1 MSTPARKQYL
11 RIKHEHPNAIL
22 LFRMGDFYETFDDDA
37 SLVSQVLD
45 IALTSREMGKGH
57 RIPLAG
63 IPYHSLDSYL
73 GKLVKEGH
81 KVAICEQTSDASA
94 SQGII
99 DREVVRVVTP
109 GTVVEDSIL
118 DIKTNNYLSAVIIH
132 NGMAGFAYVD
142 ITTSEFHTT
151 EISVDLLAAELDR
164 LSPAELIVSEGQSS
178 DLPQG
183 LNIETYVAS
192 SVFDIARSRDTL
204 LRHFKIASLES
215 LGCERLELAIR
226 AAGAIVHYLDL
237 NQKTSLQQITSLDT
251 YSAEAHMILD
261 PQTKRNLGLFVDGR
275 WNEQKSSLLTVLD
288 KTKTGM
294 GARLLRRWIGQPLLD
309 LNELKLRLDSVSWLA
324 DSVLRREQINR
335 LLGDVSDLE
344 RLINRVR
351 NNSAN
356 PRDLIALCISL
367 RTISQVKSILE
378 SQDNSG
384 RINWLGKQMYQHLE
398 VINLLDKAIA
408 QDPPATL
415 VDGGVIRAGFS
426 KELDSLRESSQGARD
441 YIASLENKEKERL
454 GIKSLKV
461 GFNKVFGYY
470 IEVSNSNVDKVP
482 KDYIRRQTLV
492 GGERYITS
500 EMKDY
505 ESKVLSAN
513 DRIIELE
520 LRLFRNICNQVSES
534 ATQVLCTANAIS
546 KLDVFVSFAEQSA
559 LSNYV
564 RPELNHGNRIVIDK
578 GRHPVVE
585 TTLDH
590 GAFVPNDVRLSN
602 SDEQLIILTGPNMAG
617 KSTFLRQAAIITL
630 MAQIGSFVPADSASI
645 GLVDRIYTRVGL
657 QDDLA
662 MGQSTFMVEM
672 METAYILNHAT
683 PRSLIILDE
692 IGRGTS
698 TYDGLAI
705 AKSVAEHIH
714 NSPKLG
720 CKTLF
725 ATHYHE
731 LIELENVLPRVRN
744 YNVAVSEDKGEI
756 VFLRHI
762 IRGGSDRSYGV
773 HVARLAGLPNPVIN
787 RAWEILSTLEEQI
800 HGPDSKKYDNSTDK
814 SSLNVQLSLMETDQ
828 SLIDD
833 ILSLDVDSLTPLQ
846 SIIKLFEIQ
855 EIARKKRQ

>member
-11 RIKHEHPNAIL
+11 RIKREHPNAIL

-37 SLVSQVLD
+37 SIVSKILD
-45 IALTSREMGKGH
+45 IALTSREMGKGQ

-73 GKLVKEGH
+73 GKLVREGH
-81 KVAICEQTSDASA
+81 KVAICEQTSDSTASK
-94 SQGII
+94 GIV

-118 DIKTNNYLSAVIIH
+118 DIKTNNYLSSVIIQ
-132 NGMAGFAYVD
+132 NDMAGFAYVD

-151 EISVDLLAAELDR
+151 EIPIDLLAPELDR
-164 LSPAELIVSEGQSS
+164 LSPAELIVIKGQSD
-178 DLPQG
+178 DLILG
-183 LNIETYVAS
+183 LDIETYVDS
-192 SVFDIARSRDTL
+192 SIFDTARTKDSL
-204 LRHFKIASLES
+204 LKHFKTVSLES
-215 LGCERLELAIR
+215 FGCEHLELAIR
-226 AAGAIVHYLDL
+226 AAGAIIHYLDI
-237 NQKTSLQQITSLDT
+237 NQKTGLQQITSLDT

-261 PQTKRNLGLFVDGR
+261 PQTKRNLGLFEDGR
-275 WNEQKSSLLTVLD
+275 WNEKKSSLLTVLD

-294 GARLLRRWIGQPLLD
+294 GSRLLRRWIGQPLLD

-344 RLINRVR
+344 RLINRIR
-351 NNSAN
+351 SNSAN
-356 PRDLIALCISL
+356 PRDLIALCVSL
-367 RTISQVKSILE
+367 RIISRVKSILDSE
-378 SQDNSG
+378 DSTGQ
-384 RINWLGKQMYQHLE
+384 INWLGKQMSQHLDI
-398 VINLLDKAIA
+398 VNFLDKAIV
-408 QDPPATL
+408 QDPPVTL
-415 VDGGVIRAGFS
+415 VDGGVIEPGFS
-426 KELDSLRESSQGARD
+426 KELDSLRNSSQGARD
-441 YIASLENKEKERL
+441 YIGSLENKEKERL

-470 IEVSNSNVDKVP
+470 IEISNSNINKVP
-482 KDYIRRQTLV
+482 DNYIRRQTLV

-505 ESKVLSAN
+505 ESQILNAN
-513 DRIIELE
+513 ERITELE
-520 LRLFRNICNQVSES
+520 TRLFHNICNQVSES
-534 ATQVLCTANAIS
+534 ATQILSTANAIS

-559 LSNYV
+559 RSNYV
-564 RPELNHGNRIVIDK
+564 RPELNHGDRIDIYK

-617 KSTFLRQAAIITL
+617 KSTYLRQSAIITL
-630 MAQIGSFVPADSASI
+630 MAQIGSFVPAESASI
-645 GLVDRIYTRVGL
+645 GLVDRIFTRVGL

-672 METAYILNHAT
+672 TETAYILNQAT
-683 PRSLIILDE
+683 SKSFIILDE

-731 LIELENVLPRVRN
+731 LIDLEDVLPRARN
-744 YNVAVSEDKGEI
+744 YNVSVSENKGEI

-762 IRGGSDRSYGV
+762 VRGGSDRSYGI

-800 HGPDSKKYDNSTDK
+800 HTSGYKNHDQ
-814 SSLNVQLSLMETDQ
+814 SSINVQLSLMDTDQ
-828 SLIDD
+828 SLLND
-833 ILSLDVDSLTPLQ
+833 ILSLDVDALTPLQ

-855 EIARKKRQ
+855 EMARKKRQ

>member
-11 RIKHEHPNAIL
+11 RIKREHPNAIL

-37 SLVSQVLD
+37 SIVSQILD
-45 IALTSREMGKGH
+45 IALTSREMGKGQ

-73 GKLVKEGH
+73 GKLVRKGH
-81 KVAICEQTSDASA
+81 KVAICEQTSDSTASK
-94 SQGII
+94 GIV

-118 DIKTNNYLSAVIIH
+118 DIKTNNYLSSVIIQ
-132 NGMAGFAYVD
+132 NDMAGFAYVD

-151 EISVDLLAAELDR
+151 EIPIDLLAPELDR
-164 LSPAELIVSEGQSS
+164 LSPAELIVIKGQSD
-178 DLPQG
+178 DLILG
-183 LNIETYVAS
+183 LDIETYVES
-192 SVFDIARSRDTL
+192 SIFDTARTKDSL
-204 LRHFKIASLES
+204 LKHFKTASLES
-215 LGCERLELAIR
+215 FGCEHLELAIR
-226 AAGAIVHYLDL
+226 AAGAIIHYLDI
-237 NQKTSLQQITSLDT
+237 NQKTGLQQITSLDT

-261 PQTKRNLGLFVDGR
+261 PQTKRNLGLFEDGR
-275 WNEQKSSLLTVLD
+275 WNEKKSSLLTVLD

-294 GARLLRRWIGQPLLD
+294 GSRLLRRWIGQPLLD

-344 RLINRVR
+344 RLINRIR
-351 NNSAN
+351 SNSAN
-356 PRDLIALCISL
+356 PRDLIALCVSL
-367 RTISQVKSILE
+367 RTISRVKSILDSE
-378 SQDNSG
+378 DSTGQ
-384 RINWLGKQMYQHLE
+384 INWLGKQMSQHLE
-398 VINLLDKAIA
+398 IVNLLDKAIV
-408 QDPPATL
+408 QDPPVTL
-415 VDGGVIRAGFS
+415 VDGGVIEPGFS
-426 KELDSLRESSQGARD
+426 KELDSLRDSSQGARD
-441 YIASLENKEKERL
+441 YIGSLENKEKERL

-470 IEVSNSNVDKVP
+470 IEISNSNINKVP
-482 KDYIRRQTLV
+482 DNYIRRQTLV

-505 ESKVLSAN
+505 ESQILNAN
-513 DRIIELE
+513 ERITELE
-520 LRLFRNICNQVSES
+520 TRLFHNICNQVSES
-534 ATQVLCTANAIS
+534 ATQILSTANAIS

-559 LSNYV
+559 RSNYV
-564 RPELNHGNRIVIDK
+564 RPELNHGDRIDIYK

-617 KSTFLRQAAIITL
+617 KSTYLRQSAIITL
-630 MAQIGSFVPADSASI
+630 MAQIGSFVPAESASI
-645 GLVDRIYTRVGL
+645 GLVDRIFTRVGL

-672 METAYILNHAT
+672 TETAYILNQAT
-683 PRSLIILDE
+683 SKSFIILDE

-731 LIELENVLPRVRN
+731 LIDLEDVLPRARN
-744 YNVAVSEDKGEI
+744 YNVSVSENKGEI

-762 IRGGSDRSYGV
+762 VRGGSDRSYGI

-800 HGPDSKKYDNSTDK
+800 HTSGYKTHDK
-814 SSLNVQLSLMETDQ
+814 SSLNVQLSLMDTDQ
-828 SLIDD
+828 SLLND
-833 ILSLDVDSLTPLQ
+833 ILSLDVDALTPLQ

-855 EIARKKRQ
+855 EMARKKRQ

>member
-11 RIKHEHPNAIL
+11 RIKREHPNAIL

-37 SLVSQVLD
+37 SIVSQILD
-45 IALTSREMGKGH
+45 IALTSREMGKGQ

-73 GKLVKEGH
+73 GKLVREGH
-81 KVAICEQTSDASA
+81 KVAICEQTSDSTASK
-94 SQGII
+94 GIV

-118 DIKTNNYLSAVIIH
+118 DIKTNNYLSSVIIQ
-132 NGMAGFAYVD
+132 NDMAGFAYVD

-151 EISVDLLAAELDR
+151 EIPIDLLAPELDR
-164 LSPAELIVSEGQSS
+164 LSPAELIVIKGQSD
-178 DLPQG
+178 DLILG
-183 LNIETYVAS
+183 LDIETYVES
-192 SVFDIARSRDTL
+192 SIFDTARTKDSL
-204 LRHFKIASLES
+204 LKHFKTASLES
-215 LGCERLELAIR
+215 FGCEHLELAIR
-226 AAGAIVHYLDL
+226 AAGAIIHYLDI
-237 NQKTSLQQITSLDT
+237 NQKTGLQQITSLGT

-261 PQTKRNLGLFVDGR
+261 PQTKRNLGLFEDGR
-275 WNEQKSSLLTVLD
+275 WNEKKSSLLTVLD

-294 GARLLRRWIGQPLLD
+294 GSRLLRRWIGQPLLD

-344 RLINRVR
+344 RLINRIR
-351 NNSAN
+351 SNSAN
-356 PRDLIALCISL
+356 PRDLIALCVSL
-367 RTISQVKSILE
+367 RTISRVKSILDSE
-378 SQDNSG
+378 DSTGQ
-384 RINWLGKQMYQHLE
+384 INWLGKQMSQHLDI
-398 VINLLDKAIA
+398 VNLLDKAIV
-408 QDPPATL
+408 QDPPVTL
-415 VDGGVIRAGFS
+415 VDGGVIEPGFS
-426 KELDSLRESSQGARD
+426 KELDSLRNSSQGARD
-441 YIASLENKEKERL
+441 YIGSLENKEKERL

-470 IEVSNSNVDKVP
+470 IEISNSNINKVP
-482 KDYIRRQTLV
+482 DNYIRRQTLV

-505 ESKVLSAN
+505 ESQILNAN
-513 DRIIELE
+513 ERITELE
-520 LRLFRNICNQVSES
+520 TRLFHNICNQVSES
-534 ATQVLCTANAIS
+534 ATQILNTANAIS

-559 LSNYV
+559 RSNYV
-564 RPELNHGNRIVIDK
+564 RPELNHGDRIDIDK

-590 GAFVPNDVRLSN
+590 GAFVPNGVRLSN

-617 KSTFLRQAAIITL
+617 KSTYLRQSAIITL
-630 MAQIGSFVPADSASI
+630 MAQIGSFVPAESASI
-645 GLVDRIYTRVGL
+645 GLVDRIFTRVGL

-672 METAYILNHAT
+672 TETAYILNQAT
-683 PRSLIILDE
+683 SKSFIILDE

-731 LIELENVLPRVRN
+731 LIDLEDVLPRARN
-744 YNVAVSEDKGEI
+744 YNVSVSENKGEI

-762 IRGGSDRSYGV
+762 VRGGSDRSYGI

-800 HGPDSKKYDNSTDK
+800 HTSGYKNHDK
-814 SSLNVQLSLMETDQ
+814 SSINVQLSLMDTDQ
-828 SLIDD
+828 SLLND
-833 ILSLDVDSLTPLQ
+833 ILSLDVDALTPLQ

-855 EIARKKRQ
+855 EMARKKRQ

>member
-11 RIKHEHPNAIL
+11 RIKREHSNAIL

-37 SLVSQVLD
+37 SIVSQILD
-45 IALTSREMGKGH
+45 IALTSREMGKGQ

-73 GKLVKEGH
+73 GKLVREGH
-81 KVAICEQTSDASA
+81 KVAICEQTSDSTASK
-94 SQGII
+94 GIV

-118 DIKTNNYLSAVIIH
+118 DIKTNNYLSSVIIQ
-132 NGMAGFAYVD
+132 NDMAGFAYVD

-151 EISVDLLAAELDR
+151 EIPIDLLAPELDR
-164 LSPAELIVSEGQSS
+164 LSPAELIVIKGQSD
-178 DLPQG
+178 DLILG
-183 LNIETYVAS
+183 LDIETYVES
-192 SVFDIARSRDTL
+192 SIFDTARTKDSL
-204 LRHFKIASLES
+204 LKHFKTASLES
-215 LGCERLELAIR
+215 FGCEHLELAIR
-226 AAGAIVHYLDL
+226 AAGAIIHYLDI
-237 NQKTSLQQITSLDT
+237 NQKTGLQQITSLDT

-261 PQTKRNLGLFVDGR
+261 PQTKRNLGLFEDGR
-275 WNEQKSSLLTVLD
+275 WNEKKSSLLTVLD

-294 GARLLRRWIGQPLLD
+294 GSRLLRRWIGQPLLD

-344 RLINRVR
+344 RLINRIR
-351 NNSAN
+351 SNSAN
-356 PRDLIALCISL
+356 PRDLIALCVSL
-367 RTISQVKSILE
+367 RTISRVKSILDSE
-378 SQDNSG
+378 DSTGQ
-384 RINWLGKQMYQHLE
+384 INWLGKQMSQHLDI
-398 VINLLDKAIA
+398 VNLLDKAIV
-408 QDPPATL
+408 QDPPVTL
-415 VDGGVIRAGFS
+415 VDGGVIEPGFS
-426 KELDSLRESSQGARD
+426 KELDSLRNSSQGARD
-441 YIASLENKEKERL
+441 YIGSLENKEKERL

-470 IEVSNSNVDKVP
+470 IEISNSNINKVP
-482 KDYIRRQTLV
+482 DNYIRRQTLV

-505 ESKVLSAN
+505 ESQILNAN
-513 DRIIELE
+513 ERITELE
-520 LRLFRNICNQVSES
+520 TRLFHNICNQVSES
-534 ATQVLCTANAIS
+534 ATQILNTANAIS

-559 LSNYV
+559 RSNYV
-564 RPELNHGNRIVIDK
+564 RPELNHGDRIDIDK

-617 KSTFLRQAAIITL
+617 KSTYLRQSAIITL
-630 MAQIGSFVPADSASI
+630 MAQIGSFVPAESASI
-645 GLVDRIYTRVGL
+645 GLVDRIFTRVGL

-672 METAYILNHAT
+672 TETAYILNQAT
-683 PRSLIILDE
+683 SKSFIILDE

-731 LIELENVLPRVRN
+731 LIDLEDVLPRVRN
-744 YNVAVSEDKGEI
+744 YNVSVSENKGEI

-762 IRGGSDRSYGV
+762 VRGGSDRSYGI

-800 HGPDSKKYDNSTDK
+800 HTSGYKNHDK
-814 SSLNVQLSLMETDQ
+814 SSINVQLSLMDTDQ
-828 SLIDD
+828 SLLND
-833 ILSLDVDSLTPLQ
+833 ILSLDVDALTPLQ

-855 EIARKKRQ
+855 EMARKKRQ

>member
-11 RIKHEHPNAIL
+11 RIKREHPNAIL

-37 SLVSQVLD
+37 SIVSQILD
-45 IALTSREMGKGH
+45 IALTSREMGKGQ

-73 GKLVKEGH
+73 GKLVREGH
-81 KVAICEQTSDASA
+81 KVAICEQTSDSTASK
-94 SQGII
+94 GIV

-118 DIKTNNYLSAVIIH
+118 DIKTNNYLSSVIIQ
-132 NGMAGFAYVD
+132 NDMAGFAYVD

-151 EISVDLLAAELDR
+151 EIPIDLLVSELDR
-164 LSPAELIVSEGQSS
+164 LSPAELIVIKGQSD
-178 DLPQG
+178 DLILG
-183 LNIETYVAS
+183 LDIETYVES
-192 SVFDIARSRDTL
+192 SIFDTARTKDSL
-204 LRHFKIASLES
+204 LKHFKTASLES
-215 LGCERLELAIR
+215 FGCEHLELAIR
-226 AAGAIVHYLDL
+226 AAGAIIHYLDR
-237 NQKTSLQQITSLDT
+237 NQKTGLQQITSLDT

-261 PQTKRNLGLFVDGR
+261 PQTKRNLGLFEDGR
-275 WNEQKSSLLTVLD
+275 WNEKKSSLLTVLD

-294 GARLLRRWIGQPLLD
+294 GSRLLRRWIGQPLLD

-344 RLINRVR
+344 RLINRIR
-351 NNSAN
+351 SNSAN
-356 PRDLIALCISL
+356 PRDLIALCVSL
-367 RTISQVKSILE
+367 RTISQVKSILDSE
-378 SQDNSG
+378 DSTGQ
-384 RINWLGKQMYQHLE
+384 INWLGKQMSQHLDI
-398 VINLLDKAIA
+398 VNLLDKAIV
-408 QDPPATL
+408 QDPPVTL
-415 VDGGVIRAGFS
+415 VDGGVIEPGFS
-426 KELDSLRESSQGARD
+426 KELDSLRDSSQGARD
-441 YIASLENKEKERL
+441 YIGSLENKEKERL

-461 GFNKVFGYY
+461 GFNKIFGYY
-470 IEVSNSNVDKVP
+470 IEISNSNINKVP
-482 KDYIRRQTLV
+482 DNYIRRQTLV

-505 ESKVLSAN
+505 ESQILNAN
-513 DRIIELE
+513 ERITELE
-520 LRLFRNICNQVSES
+520 TRLFHNICNQVSES
-534 ATQVLCTANAIS
+534 ATQILSTANAIS

-559 LSNYV
+559 RSNYV
-564 RPELNHGNRIVIDK
+564 RPELNHGDRIDIYK

-602 SDEQLIILTGPNMAG
+602 SDEQLIIITGPNMAG
-617 KSTFLRQAAIITL
+617 KSTYLRQSAIITL
-630 MAQIGSFVPADSASI
+630 MAQIGSFVPAESASI
-645 GLVDRIYTRVGL
+645 GLVDRIFTRVGL

-672 METAYILNHAT
+672 TETAYILNQAT
-683 PRSLIILDE
+683 SKSFIILDE

-731 LIELENVLPRVRN
+731 LIDLEDVLPRARN
-744 YNVAVSEDKGEI
+744 YNVSVSENKGEI

-762 IRGGSDRSYGV
+762 VRGGSDRSYGI

-800 HGPDSKKYDNSTDK
+800 HTSGYKNHDK
-814 SSLNVQLSLMETDQ
+814 SSLNVQLSLMDTDQ
-828 SLIDD
+828 SLLND
-833 ILSLDVDSLTPLQ
+833 ILSLDVDALTPLQ

-855 EIARKKRQ
+855 EMARKKRQ

>member
-11 RIKHEHPNAIL
+11 RIKREHPNAIL

-37 SLVSQVLD
+37 SIVSQILD
-45 IALTSREMGKGH
+45 IALTSREMGKGQ

-73 GKLVKEGH
+73 GKLVREGH
-81 KVAICEQTSDASA
+81 KVAICEQTSDSTASK
-94 SQGII
+94 GIV

-118 DIKTNNYLSAVIIH
+118 DIKTNNYLSSVIIQ
-132 NGMAGFAYVD
+132 NDMAGFAYVD

-151 EISVDLLAAELDR
+151 EIPIDLLAPELDR
-164 LSPAELIVSEGQSS
+164 LSPAELIVIKGQSD
-178 DLPQG
+178 DLILG
-183 LNIETYVAS
+183 LDIETYVES
-192 SVFDIARSRDTL
+192 SIFDTARTKDSL
-204 LRHFKIASLES
+204 LKHFKTASLES
-215 LGCERLELAIR
+215 FGCEHLELAIR
-226 AAGAIVHYLDL
+226 AAGAIIHYLDI
-237 NQKTSLQQITSLDT
+237 NQKTGLQQITSLDT

-261 PQTKRNLGLFVDGR
+261 PQTKRNLGLFEDGR
-275 WNEQKSSLLTVLD
+275 WNEKKSSLLTVLD

-294 GARLLRRWIGQPLLD
+294 GSRLLRRWIGQPLLD

-344 RLINRVR
+344 RLINRIR
-351 NNSAN
+351 SNSAN
-356 PRDLIALCISL
+356 PRDLIALCVSL
-367 RTISQVKSILE
+367 RTISRVKSILDSE
-378 SQDNSG
+378 DSTGQ
-384 RINWLGKQMYQHLE
+384 INWLGKQMSQHLE
-398 VINLLDKAIA
+398 IVNLLDKAIV
-408 QDPPATL
+408 QDPPVTL
-415 VDGGVIRAGFS
+415 VDGGVIEHGFS
-426 KELDSLRESSQGARD
+426 KELDSLRDSSQGARD
-441 YIASLENKEKERL
+441 YIGSLENKEKERL

-470 IEVSNSNVDKVP
+470 IEISNSNINKVP
-482 KDYIRRQTLV
+482 DNYIRRQTLV

-505 ESKVLSAN
+505 ESQILNAN
-513 DRIIELE
+513 ERITELE
-520 LRLFRNICNQVSES
+520 TRLFHNICNQVSES
-534 ATQVLCTANAIS
+534 ATQILSTANAIS

-559 LSNYV
+559 RSNYV
-564 RPELNHGNRIVIDK
+564 RPELNHGDRIDIYK

-590 GAFVPNDVRLSN
+590 GAFVPNGVRLSN

-617 KSTFLRQAAIITL
+617 KSTYLRQSAIITL
-630 MAQIGSFVPADSASI
+630 MAQIGSFVPAESASI
-645 GLVDRIYTRVGL
+645 GLVDRIFTRVGL

-672 METAYILNHAT
+672 TETAYILNQAT
-683 PRSLIILDE
+683 SKSFIILDE

-731 LIELENVLPRVRN
+731 LIDLEDVLPRARN
-744 YNVAVSEDKGEI
+744 YNVSVSENKGEI

-762 IRGGSDRSYGV
+762 VRGGSDRSYGI

-800 HGPDSKKYDNSTDK
+800 HTSGYKNHDK
-814 SSLNVQLSLMETDQ
+814 SSINVQLSLMDTDQ
-828 SLIDD
+828 SLLND
-833 ILSLDVDSLTPLQ
+833 ILSLDVDALTPLQ

-855 EIARKKRQ
+855 EMARKKRQ

>member
-11 RIKHEHPNAIL
+11 RIKREHPNAIL

-37 SLVSQVLD
+37 SIVSKILD
-45 IALTSREMGKGH
+45 IALTSREMGKGQ

-73 GKLVKEGH
+73 GKLVREGH
-81 KVAICEQTSDASA
+81 KVAICEQTSDSTASK
-94 SQGII
+94 GIV

-118 DIKTNNYLSAVIIH
+118 DIKTNNYLSSVIIQ
-132 NGMAGFAYVD
+132 NDMAGFAYVD

-151 EISVDLLAAELDR
+151 EIPIDLLAPELDR
-164 LSPAELIVSEGQSS
+164 LSPAELIVIKGQSD
-178 DLPQG
+178 DLILG
-183 LNIETYVAS
+183 LDIETYVES
-192 SVFDIARSRDTL
+192 SIFDTARTKDSL
-204 LRHFKIASLES
+204 LKHFKTASLES
-215 LGCERLELAIR
+215 FGCEHLELAIR
-226 AAGAIVHYLDL
+226 AAGAIIHYLDI
-237 NQKTSLQQITSLDT
+237 NQKTGLQQITSLDT

-261 PQTKRNLGLFVDGR
+261 PQTKRNLGLFEDGR
-275 WNEQKSSLLTVLD
+275 WNEKKSSLLTVLD

-294 GARLLRRWIGQPLLD
+294 GSRLLRRWIGQPLLD

-344 RLINRVR
+344 RLINRIR
-351 NNSAN
+351 SNSAN
-356 PRDLIALCISL
+356 PRDLIALCVSL
-367 RTISQVKSILE
+367 RTISRVKSILDSE
-378 SQDNSG
+378 DSTGQ
-384 RINWLGKQMYQHLE
+384 INWLGKQMSQHLDI
-398 VINLLDKAIA
+398 VNLLDKAIV
-408 QDPPATL
+408 QDPPVTL
-415 VDGGVIRAGFS
+415 VDGGVIEHGFS
-426 KELDSLRESSQGARD
+426 KELDSLRDSSQGARD
-441 YIASLENKEKERL
+441 YIGSLENKEKERL

-461 GFNKVFGYY
+461 GFNKIFGYY
-470 IEVSNSNVDKVP
+470 IEISNSNINKVP
-482 KDYIRRQTLV
+482 DNYIRRQTLV

-505 ESKVLSAN
+505 ESQILNAN
-513 DRIIELE
+513 ERITELE
-520 LRLFRNICNQVSES
+520 TRLFHNICNQVSES
-534 ATQVLCTANAIS
+534 ATQILSTANAIS

-559 LSNYV
+559 RSNYV
-564 RPELNHGNRIVIDK
+564 RPELNHGDRIDIDK

-617 KSTFLRQAAIITL
+617 KSTYLRQSAIITL
-630 MAQIGSFVPADSASI
+630 MAQIGSFVPAESASI
-645 GLVDRIYTRVGL
+645 GLVDRIFTRVGL

-672 METAYILNHAT
+672 TETAYILNQAT
-683 PRSLIILDE
+683 PKSFIILDE

-731 LIELENVLPRVRN
+731 LIDLEDVLPRARN
-744 YNVAVSEDKGEI
+744 YNVSVSENKGEI

-762 IRGGSDRSYGV
+762 VRGGSDRSYGI

-800 HGPDSKKYDNSTDK
+800 HTSGYKNHDK
-814 SSLNVQLSLMETDQ
+814 SSLNVQLSLMDTDQ
-828 SLIDD
+828 SLLND
-833 ILSLDVDSLTPLQ
+833 ILSLDVDALTPLQ

-855 EIARKKRQ
+855 EMARKKRQ

>member
-11 RIKHEHPNAIL
+11 RIKREHPNAIL

-37 SLVSQVLD
+37 SIVSQILD
-45 IALTSREMGKGH
+45 IALTSREMGKGQ

-73 GKLVKEGH
+73 GKLVREGH
-81 KVAICEQTSDASA
+81 KVAICEQTSDSTASK
-94 SQGII
+94 GIV

-118 DIKTNNYLSAVIIH
+118 DIKTNNYLSSVIIQ
-132 NGMAGFAYVD
+132 NDMAGFAYVD

-151 EISVDLLAAELDR
+151 EIPIDLLAPELDR
-164 LSPAELIVSEGQSS
+164 LSPAELIVIKGQSD
-178 DLPQG
+178 DLILG
-183 LNIETYVAS
+183 LDIETYVES
-192 SVFDIARSRDTL
+192 SIFDTARTKDSL
-204 LRHFKIASLES
+204 LKHFKTASLES
-215 LGCERLELAIR
+215 FGCEHLELAIR
-226 AAGAIVHYLDL
+226 AAGAIIHYLDI
-237 NQKTSLQQITSLDT
+237 NQKTGLQQITSLDT

-261 PQTKRNLGLFVDGR
+261 PQTKRNLGLFEDGR
-275 WNEQKSSLLTVLD
+275 WNEKKSSLLTVLD

-294 GARLLRRWIGQPLLD
+294 GSRLLRRWIGQPLLD

-344 RLINRVR
+344 RLINRIR
-351 NNSAN
+351 SNSAN
-356 PRDLIALCISL
+356 PRDLIALCVSL
-367 RTISQVKSILE
+367 RIISRVKSILDSE
-378 SQDNSG
+378 DSTGQ
-384 RINWLGKQMYQHLE
+384 INWLGKQMSQHLE
-398 VINLLDKAIA
+398 IVNLLDKAIV
-408 QDPPATL
+408 QDPPVTL
-415 VDGGVIRAGFS
+415 VDGGVIEHGFS
-426 KELDSLRESSQGARD
+426 KELDSLRDSSQGARD
-441 YIASLENKEKERL
+441 YIGSLENKEKERL

-470 IEVSNSNVDKVP
+470 IEISNSNINKVP
-482 KDYIRRQTLV
+482 DNYIRRQTLV

-505 ESKVLSAN
+505 ESQILNAN
-513 DRIIELE
+513 ERITELE
-520 LRLFRNICNQVSES
+520 TRLFHNICNQVSES
-534 ATQVLCTANAIS
+534 ATQILNTANAIS

-559 LSNYV
+559 RSNYV
-564 RPELNHGNRIVIDK
+564 RPELNHGDRIDIYK

-617 KSTFLRQAAIITL
+617 KSTYLRQSAIITL
-630 MAQIGSFVPADSASI
+630 MAQIGSFVPAEFASI
-645 GLVDRIYTRVGL
+645 GLVDRIFTRVGL

-672 METAYILNHAT
+672 TETAYILNQAT
-683 PRSLIILDE
+683 SKSFIILDE

-731 LIELENVLPRVRN
+731 LIDLEDVLPRVRN
-744 YNVAVSEDKGEI
+744 YNVSVSENKGEI

-762 IRGGSDRSYGV
+762 VRGGSDRSYGI

-800 HGPDSKKYDNSTDK
+800 HTSGYKNHDK
-814 SSLNVQLSLMETDQ
+814 SSINVQLSLMDTDQ
-828 SLIDD
+828 SLSNE
-833 ILSLDVDSLTPLQ
+833 ILSLDVDALTPLQ

-855 EIARKKRQ
+855 EMARKKRQ

>member
-11 RIKHEHPNAIL
+11 RIKREHPNAIL

-37 SLVSQVLD
+37 SIVSQILD
-45 IALTSREMGKGH
+45 IALTSREMGKGQ

-73 GKLVKEGH
+73 GKLVREGH
-81 KVAICEQTSDASA
+81 KVAICEQTSDSTASK
-94 SQGII
+94 GIV

-118 DIKTNNYLSAVIIH
+118 DIKTNNYLSSVIIQ
-132 NGMAGFAYVD
+132 NDMAGFAYVD

-151 EISVDLLAAELDR
+151 EIPIDLLAPELDR
-164 LSPAELIVSEGQSS
+164 LSPAELIVIKGQSD
-178 DLPQG
+178 DLILG
-183 LNIETYVAS
+183 LDIETYVES
-192 SVFDIARSRDTL
+192 SIFDTARTKDSL
-204 LRHFKIASLES
+204 LKHFKTASLES
-215 LGCERLELAIR
+215 FGCEHLELAIR
-226 AAGAIVHYLDL
+226 AAGAIIHYLDI
-237 NQKTSLQQITSLDT
+237 NQKTGLQQITSLDT

-261 PQTKRNLGLFVDGR
+261 PQTKRNLGLFEDGR
-275 WNEQKSSLLTVLD
+275 WNEKKSSLLTVLD

-294 GARLLRRWIGQPLLD
+294 GSRLLRRWIGQPLLD

-344 RLINRVR
+344 RLINRIR
-351 NNSAN
+351 SNSAN
-356 PRDLIALCISL
+356 PRDLIALCVSL
-367 RTISQVKSILE
+367 RIISRVKSILDSE
-378 SQDNSG
+378 DSTGQ
-384 RINWLGKQMYQHLE
+384 INWLGKQMSQHLE
-398 VINLLDKAIA
+398 IVNLLDKAIV
-408 QDPPATL
+408 QDPPVTL
-415 VDGGVIRAGFS
+415 VDGGVIEPGFS
-426 KELDSLRESSQGARD
+426 KELDSLRDSSQGARD
-441 YIASLENKEKERL
+441 YIGSLENKEKERL

-470 IEVSNSNVDKVP
+470 IEISNSNINKVP
-482 KDYIRRQTLV
+482 DNYIRRQTLV

-505 ESKVLSAN
+505 ESQILNAN
-513 DRIIELE
+513 ERITELE
-520 LRLFRNICNQVSES
+520 TRLFHNICNQVSES
-534 ATQVLCTANAIS
+534 ATQILSTANAIS

-559 LSNYV
+559 RSNYV
-564 RPELNHGNRIVIDK
+564 RPELNHGDRIDIYK

-617 KSTFLRQAAIITL
+617 KSTYLRQSAIITL
-630 MAQIGSFVPADSASI
+630 MAQIGSFVPAESASI
-645 GLVDRIYTRVGL
+645 GLVDRIFTRVGL

-672 METAYILNHAT
+672 TETAYILNQAT
-683 PRSLIILDE
+683 SKSFIILDE

-731 LIELENVLPRVRN
+731 LIDLEDVLPRARN
-744 YNVAVSEDKGEI
+744 YNVSVSENKGEI

-762 IRGGSDRSYGV
+762 VRGGSDRSYGI

-800 HGPDSKKYDNSTDK
+800 HTSGYKTHDK
-814 SSLNVQLSLMETDQ
+814 SSLNVQLSLMDTDQ
-828 SLIDD
+828 SLLND
-833 ILSLDVDSLTPLQ
+833 ILSLDVDALTPLQ

-855 EIARKKRQ
+855 EMARKKRQ

>member
-11 RIKHEHPNAIL
+11 RIKREHPNAIL

-37 SLVSQVLD
+37 SIVSKILD
-45 IALTSREMGKGH
+45 IALTSREMGKGQ

-73 GKLVKEGH
+73 GKLVREGH
-81 KVAICEQTSDASA
+81 KVAICEQTSDSTASK
-94 SQGII
+94 GIV

-118 DIKTNNYLSAVIIH
+118 DIKTNNYLSSVIIQ
-132 NGMAGFAYVD
+132 NDMAGFAYVD

-151 EISVDLLAAELDR
+151 EIPIDLLAPDLDR
-164 LSPAELIVSEGQSS
+164 LSPAELIVIKGQSD
-178 DLPQG
+178 DLILG
-183 LNIETYVAS
+183 LDIETYVES
-192 SVFDIARSRDTL
+192 SIFDTDRTKDSL
-204 LRHFKIASLES
+204 LKHFKTASLES
-215 LGCERLELAIR
+215 FGCEHLELAIR
-226 AAGAIVHYLDL
+226 AAVAIIHYMDI
-237 NQKTSLQQITSLDT
+237 NQKAGLQQITSLDT

-261 PQTKRNLGLFVDGR
+261 PQTKRNLGLFEDGR
-275 WNEQKSSLLTVLD
+275 WNEKKSSLLTVLD

-294 GARLLRRWIGQPLLD
+294 GSRLLRRWIGQPLLD

-344 RLINRVR
+344 RLINRIR
-351 NNSAN
+351 SNSAN
-356 PRDLIALCISL
+356 PRDLIALCVSL
-367 RTISQVKSILE
+367 RTISRVKSILDSE
-378 SQDNSG
+378 DSTGQ
-384 RINWLGKQMYQHLE
+384 INWLGKQMSQHLDI
-398 VINLLDKAIA
+398 VNLLDKAIV
-408 QDPPATL
+408 QDPPVTL
-415 VDGGVIRAGFS
+415 VDGGVIEPGFS
-426 KELDSLRESSQGARD
+426 KELDSLRNSSQGARD
-441 YIASLENKEKERL
+441 YIGSLENKEKERL

-470 IEVSNSNVDKVP
+470 IEISNSNINKVP
-482 KDYIRRQTLV
+482 DNYIRRQTLV

-505 ESKVLSAN
+505 ESQILNAN
-513 DRIIELE
+513 ERITELE
-520 LRLFRNICNQVSES
+520 TRLFHNICNQVSES
-534 ATQVLCTANAIS
+534 ATQILNTANAIS

-559 LSNYV
+559 RSNYV
-564 RPELNHGNRIVIDK
+564 RPELNHGDRIDIYK

-590 GAFVPNDVRLSN
+590 GAFVPNGVRLSN

-617 KSTFLRQAAIITL
+617 KSTYLRQSAIITL
-630 MAQIGSFVPADSASI
+630 MAQIGSFVPAESASI
-645 GLVDRIYTRVGL
+645 GLVDRIFTRVGL

-672 METAYILNHAT
+672 TETAYILNQAT
-683 PRSLIILDE
+683 SKSFIILDE

-731 LIELENVLPRVRN
+731 LIDLEDVLPRARN
-744 YNVAVSEDKGEI
+744 YNVSVSENKGEI

-762 IRGGSDRSYGV
+762 VRGGSDRSYGI

-800 HGPDSKKYDNSTDK
+800 HTSGYKNHDK
-814 SSLNVQLSLMETDQ
+814 SSLNVQLSLMDTDQ
-828 SLIDD
+828 SLLND
-833 ILSLDVDSLTPLQ
+833 ILSLDVDALTPLQ

-855 EIARKKRQ
+855 EMARKKRQ

>member
-11 RIKHEHPNAIL
+11 RIKREHPNAIL

-37 SLVSQVLD
+37 SIVSKILD
-45 IALTSREMGKGH
+45 IALTSREMGKGQ

-73 GKLVKEGH
+73 GKLVREGH
-81 KVAICEQTSDASA
+81 KVAICEQTSDSTASK
-94 SQGII
+94 GIV

-118 DIKTNNYLSAVIIH
+118 DIKTNNYLSSVIIQ
-132 NGMAGFAYVD
+132 NDMAGFAYVD

-151 EISVDLLAAELDR
+151 EIPIDLLVSELDR
-164 LSPAELIVSEGQSS
+164 LSPAELIVIKGQSD
-178 DLPQG
+178 DLILG
-183 LNIETYVAS
+183 LDIETYVES
-192 SVFDIARSRDTL
+192 SIFDTARTKDSL
-204 LRHFKIASLES
+204 LKHFKTASLES
-215 LGCERLELAIR
+215 FGCEHLELAIR
-226 AAGAIVHYLDL
+226 AAGAIIHYLDI
-237 NQKTSLQQITSLDT
+237 NQKTGLQQITSLDT

-261 PQTKRNLGLFVDGR
+261 PQTKRNLGLFEDGR
-275 WNEQKSSLLTVLD
+275 WNEKKSSLLTVLD

-294 GARLLRRWIGQPLLD
+294 GSRLLRRWIGQPLLD

-344 RLINRVR
+344 RLINRIR
-351 NNSAN
+351 SNSAN
-356 PRDLIALCISL
+356 PRDLIALCVSL
-367 RTISQVKSILE
+367 RTISRVKSILDSE
-378 SQDNSG
+378 DSTGQ
-384 RINWLGKQMYQHLE
+384 INWLGKQMSQHLDI
-398 VINLLDKAIA
+398 VNLLDKAIV
-408 QDPPATL
+408 QDPPVTL
-415 VDGGVIRAGFS
+415 VDGGVIEPGFS
-426 KELDSLRESSQGARD
+426 KELDSLRDSSQGARD
-441 YIASLENKEKERL
+441 YIGSLENKEKERL

-470 IEVSNSNVDKVP
+470 IEISNSNINKVP
-482 KDYIRRQTLV
+482 DNYIRRQTLV

-505 ESKVLSAN
+505 ESQILNAN
-513 DRIIELE
+513 ERITELE
-520 LRLFRNICNQVSES
+520 TRLFHNICNQVSES
-534 ATQVLCTANAIS
+534 ATQILSTANAIS

-559 LSNYV
+559 RSNYV
-564 RPELNHGNRIVIDK
+564 RPELNHGDRIDIDK

-617 KSTFLRQAAIITL
+617 KSTYLRQSAIITL
-630 MAQIGSFVPADSASI
+630 MAQIGSFVPAESASI
-645 GLVDRIYTRVGL
+645 GLVDRIFTRVGL

-672 METAYILNHAT
+672 TETAYILNQAT
-683 PRSLIILDE
+683 SKSFIILDE

-731 LIELENVLPRVRN
+731 LIDLEDVLPRVRN
-744 YNVAVSEDKGEI
+744 YNVSVSENKGEI

-762 IRGGSDRSYGV
+762 VRGGSDRSYGI

-800 HGPDSKKYDNSTDK
+800 HTSGYKNHDK
-814 SSLNVQLSLMETDQ
+814 SSINVQLSLMDTDQ
-828 SLIDD
+828 SLSNE
-833 ILSLDVDSLTPLQ
+833 ILSLDVDALTPLQ

-855 EIARKKRQ
+855 EMARKKRQ

>member
-11 RIKHEHPNAIL
+11 RIKREHPNAIL

-37 SLVSQVLD
+37 SIVSQILD
-45 IALTSREMGKGH
+45 IALTSREMGKGQ

-73 GKLVKEGH
+73 GKLVREGH
-81 KVAICEQTSDASA
+81 KVAICEQTSDSTASK
-94 SQGII
+94 GIV

-118 DIKTNNYLSAVIIH
+118 DIKTNNYLSSVIIQ
-132 NGMAGFAYVD
+132 NDMAGFAYVD

-151 EISVDLLAAELDR
+151 EIPIDLLAPELDR
-164 LSPAELIVSEGQSS
+164 LSPAELIVIKGQSD
-178 DLPQG
+178 DLILG
-183 LNIETYVAS
+183 LDIETYVES
-192 SVFDIARSRDTL
+192 SIFDTARTKDSL
-204 LRHFKIASLES
+204 LKHFKTASLES
-215 LGCERLELAIR
+215 FGCEHLELAIR
-226 AAGAIVHYLDL
+226 AAGAIIHYLDI
-237 NQKTSLQQITSLDT
+237 NQKTGLQQITSLDT

-261 PQTKRNLGLFVDGR
+261 PQTKRNLGLFEDGR
-275 WNEQKSSLLTVLD
+275 WNEKKSSLLTVLD

-294 GARLLRRWIGQPLLD
+294 GSRLLRRWIGQPLLD

-344 RLINRVR
+344 RLINRIR
-351 NNSAN
+351 SNSAN
-356 PRDLIALCISL
+356 PRDLIALCVSL
-367 RTISQVKSILE
+367 RIISRVKSILDSE
-378 SQDNSG
+378 DSTGQ
-384 RINWLGKQMYQHLE
+384 INWLGKQMSQHLDI
-398 VINLLDKAIA
+398 VNLLDKAIV
-408 QDPPATL
+408 QDPPVTL
-415 VDGGVIRAGFS
+415 VDGGVIEPGFS
-426 KELDSLRESSQGARD
+426 KELDSLRDSSQGARD
-441 YIASLENKEKERL
+441 YIGSLENKEKERL
-454 GIKSLKV
+454 GIKALKV
-461 GFNKVFGYY
+461 GFNKIFGYY
-470 IEVSNSNVDKVP
+470 IEISNSNINKVP
-482 KDYIRRQTLV
+482 DNYIRRQTLV

-505 ESKVLSAN
+505 ESQILNAN
-513 DRIIELE
+513 ERITELE
-520 LRLFRNICNQVSES
+520 TRLFHNICNQVSES
-534 ATQVLCTANAIS
+534 ATQILSTANAIS

-559 LSNYV
+559 RSNYV
-564 RPELNHGNRIVIDK
+564 RPELNHGDRIDIYK

-590 GAFVPNDVRLSN
+590 GAFVPNGVRLSN

-617 KSTFLRQAAIITL
+617 KSTYLRQSAIITL
-630 MAQIGSFVPADSASI
+630 MAQIGSFVPAESASI
-645 GLVDRIYTRVGL
+645 GLVDRIFTRVGL

-672 METAYILNHAT
+672 TETAYILNQAT
-683 PRSLIILDE
+683 SKSFIILDE

-731 LIELENVLPRVRN
+731 LIDLEDVLPRARN
-744 YNVAVSEDKGEI
+744 YNVSVSENKGEI

-762 IRGGSDRSYGV
+762 VRGGSDRSYGI

-800 HGPDSKKYDNSTDK
+800 HTSGYKNHDK
-814 SSLNVQLSLMETDQ
+814 SSLNVQLSLMDTDQ
-828 SLIDD
+828 SLLND
-833 ILSLDVDSLTPLQ
+833 ILSLDVDALTPLQ

-855 EIARKKRQ
+855 EMARKKRQ

>member
-11 RIKHEHPNAIL
+11 RIKREHPNAIL

-37 SLVSQVLD
+37 SIVSQILD
-45 IALTSREMGKGH
+45 IALTSREMGKGQ

-73 GKLVKEGH
+73 GKLVREGH
-81 KVAICEQTSDASA
+81 KVAICEQTSDSTASK
-94 SQGII
+94 GIV

-118 DIKTNNYLSAVIIH
+118 DIKTNNYLSSVIIQ
-132 NGMAGFAYVD
+132 NDMAGFAYVD

-151 EISVDLLAAELDR
+151 EIPIDLLAPELDR
-164 LSPAELIVSEGQSS
+164 LSPAELIVIKEQSDDLILGS
-178 DLPQG
+178 D
-183 LNIETYVAS
+183 IETYVES
-192 SVFDIARSRDTL
+192 SIFDTVRTKDSL
-204 LRHFKIASLES
+204 LKHFKTASLES
-215 LGCERLELAIR
+215 FGCEHLELAIR
-226 AAGAIVHYLDL
+226 AAGAIIHYLDI
-237 NQKTSLQQITSLDT
+237 NQKTGLQQITSLDT

-261 PQTKRNLGLFVDGR
+261 PQTKRNLGLFEDGR
-275 WNEQKSSLLTVLD
+275 WNEKKSSLLTVLD

-294 GARLLRRWIGQPLLD
+294 GSRLLRRWIGQPLLD

-344 RLINRVR
+344 RLVNRIR
-351 NNSAN
+351 SNSAN
-356 PRDLIALCISL
+356 PRDLIALCVSL
-367 RTISQVKSILE
+367 RTISRVKSILDSE
-378 SQDNSG
+378 DSTGQ
-384 RINWLGKQMYQHLE
+384 INWLGKQMSQHLDI
-398 VINLLDKAIA
+398 VNLLDKAIV
-408 QDPPATL
+408 QDPPVTL
-415 VDGGVIRAGFS
+415 VDGGVIKHGFS
-426 KELDSLRESSQGARD
+426 KELDSLRDSSQGARD
-441 YIASLENKEKERL
+441 YIGSLENKEKERL

-470 IEVSNSNVDKVP
+470 IEISNSNINKVP
-482 KDYIRRQTLV
+482 DNYIRRQTLV

-505 ESKVLSAN
+505 ESQILNAN
-513 DRIIELE
+513 ERITELE
-520 LRLFRNICNQVSES
+520 TRLFHNICNQVSES
-534 ATQVLCTANAIS
+534 ATQILNTANAIS

-559 LSNYV
+559 RSNYV
-564 RPELNHGNRIVIDK
+564 RPELNHGDRIDIYK

-590 GAFVPNDVRLSN
+590 GAFVPNGVRLSN

-617 KSTFLRQAAIITL
+617 KSTYLRQSAIITL
-630 MAQIGSFVPADSASI
+630 MAQIGSFVPAESASI
-645 GLVDRIYTRVGL
+645 GLVDRIFTRVGL

-672 METAYILNHAT
+672 TETAYILNQAT
-683 PRSLIILDE
+683 SKSFIILDE

-731 LIELENVLPRVRN
+731 LIDLEDVLPRVRN
-744 YNVAVSEDKGEI
+744 YNVSVSENKGEI

-762 IRGGSDRSYGV
+762 VRGGSDRSYGI

-800 HGPDSKKYDNSTDK
+800 HTSGYKNHDK
-814 SSLNVQLSLMETDQ
+814 SSINVQLSLMDTDQ
-828 SLIDD
+828 SLSNE
-833 ILSLDVDSLTPLQ
+833 ILSLDVDALTPLQ

-855 EIARKKRQ
+855 EMARKKRQ

>member
-11 RIKHEHPNAIL
+11 RIKREHPNAIL

-37 SLVSQVLD
+37 SIVSKILD
-45 IALTSREMGKGH
+45 IALTSREMGKGQ

-73 GKLVKEGH
+73 GKLVREGH
-81 KVAICEQTSDASA
+81 KVAICEQTSDSTASK
-94 SQGII
+94 GII

-118 DIKTNNYLSAVIIH
+118 DIKTNNYLSSVIIQ
-132 NGMAGFAYVD
+132 NDMAGFAYVD

-151 EISVDLLAAELDR
+151 EIPIDLLVSELDR
-164 LSPAELIVSEGQSS
+164 LSPAELIVIKGQSD
-178 DLPQG
+178 DLILG
-183 LNIETYVAS
+183 LDIETYVES
-192 SVFDIARSRDTL
+192 SIFDTDRTKDSL
-204 LRHFKIASLES
+204 LKHFKTASLES
-215 LGCERLELAIR
+215 FGCEHLELAIR
-226 AAGAIVHYLDL
+226 AAGAIIHYLDR
-237 NQKTSLQQITSLDT
+237 NQKTGLQQITSLDT

-261 PQTKRNLGLFVDGR
+261 PQTKRNLGLFEDGR
-275 WNEQKSSLLTVLD
+275 WNEKKSSLLTVLD

-294 GARLLRRWIGQPLLD
+294 GSRLLRRWIGQPLLD

-344 RLINRVR
+344 RLINRIR
-351 NNSAN
+351 SNSAN
-356 PRDLIALCISL
+356 PRDLIALCVSL
-367 RTISQVKSILE
+367 RTISLVKSILDSE
-378 SQDNSG
+378 DSTGQ
-384 RINWLGKQMYQHLE
+384 INWLGKQMSQHLDI
-398 VINLLDKAIA
+398 VNLLDKAIV
-408 QDPPATL
+408 QDPPVTL
-415 VDGGVIRAGFS
+415 VDGGVIEPGFS
-426 KELDSLRESSQGARD
+426 KELDSLRDSSQGARD
-441 YIASLENKEKERL
+441 YIGSLENKEKERL

-470 IEVSNSNVDKVP
+470 IEISNSNINKVP
-482 KDYIRRQTLV
+482 DNYIRRQTLV

-505 ESKVLSAN
+505 ESQILNAN
-513 DRIIELE
+513 ERITELE
-520 LRLFRNICNQVSES
+520 TRLFHNICNQVSES
-534 ATQVLCTANAIS
+534 ATQILSTANAIS

-559 LSNYV
+559 RSNYV
-564 RPELNHGNRIVIDK
+564 RPELNHGDRIDIYK

-585 TTLDH
+585 TTLNH

-617 KSTFLRQAAIITL
+617 KSTYLRQSAIITL
-630 MAQIGSFVPADSASI
+630 MAQIGSFVPAEFASI
-645 GLVDRIYTRVGL
+645 GLVDRIFTRVGL

-672 METAYILNHAT
+672 TETAYILNQAT
-683 PRSLIILDE
+683 SKSFIILDE

-731 LIELENVLPRVRN
+731 LIDLEDVLPRVRN
-744 YNVAVSEDKGEI
+744 YNVSVSENKG
-756 VFLRHI
+756 
-762 IRGGSDRSYGV
+762 
-773 HVARLAGLPNPVIN
+773 
-787 RAWEILSTLEEQI
+787 
-800 HGPDSKKYDNSTDK
+800 
-814 SSLNVQLSLMETDQ
+814 
-828 SLIDD
+828 
-833 ILSLDVDSLTPLQ
+833 
-846 SIIKLFEIQ
+846 
-855 EIARKKRQ
+855 

>member
-11 RIKHEHPNAIL
+11 RIKREHPNAIL

-37 SLVSQVLD
+37 SIVSQILD
-45 IALTSREMGKGH
+45 IALTSREMGKGQ

-73 GKLVKEGH
+73 GKLVREGH
-81 KVAICEQTSDASA
+81 KVAICEQTSDSTASK
-94 SQGII
+94 GII

-118 DIKTNNYLSAVIIH
+118 DIKTNNYLSSVIIQ
-132 NGMAGFAYVD
+132 NDMAGFAYVD

-151 EISVDLLAAELDR
+151 EIPIDLLAPELDR
-164 LSPAELIVSEGQSS
+164 LSPAELIVIKGQSD
-178 DLPQG
+178 DLILG
-183 LNIETYVAS
+183 LDIETYVES
-192 SVFDIARSRDTL
+192 SIFDTVRTKDSL
-204 LRHFKIASLES
+204 LKHFKTASLES
-215 LGCERLELAIR
+215 FGCEHLELAIR
-226 AAGAIVHYLDL
+226 AAGAIIHYLDR
-237 NQKTSLQQITSLDT
+237 NQKTGLQQITSLDT

-261 PQTKRNLGLFVDGR
+261 PQTKRNLGLFEDGR
-275 WNEQKSSLLTVLD
+275 WNEKKSSLLTVLD

-294 GARLLRRWIGQPLLD
+294 GSRLLRRWIGQPLLD

-344 RLINRVR
+344 RLINRIR
-351 NNSAN
+351 SNSAN
-356 PRDLIALCISL
+356 PRDLIALCVSL
-367 RTISQVKSILE
+367 RIISRVKSILDSE
-378 SQDNSG
+378 DSTGQ
-384 RINWLGKQMYQHLE
+384 INWLGKQMSQHLE
-398 VINLLDKAIA
+398 IVNLLDKAIV
-408 QDPPATL
+408 QDPPVTL
-415 VDGGVIRAGFS
+415 VDGGVIEPGFS
-426 KELDSLRESSQGARD
+426 KELDSLRNSSQGARD
-441 YIASLENKEKERL
+441 YIGSLENKEKERL

-470 IEVSNSNVDKVP
+470 IEISNSNINKVP
-482 KDYIRRQTLV
+482 DNYIRRQTLV

-505 ESKVLSAN
+505 ESQILNAN
-513 DRIIELE
+513 ERITELE
-520 LRLFRNICNQVSES
+520 TRLFHNICNQVSES
-534 ATQVLCTANAIS
+534 ATQILSTANAIS

-559 LSNYV
+559 RSNYV
-564 RPELNHGNRIVIDK
+564 RPELNHGDRIDIDK

-617 KSTFLRQAAIITL
+617 KSTYLRQSAIITL
-630 MAQIGSFVPADSASI
+630 MAQIGSFVPAEFASI
-645 GLVDRIYTRVGL
+645 GLVDRIFTRVGL

-672 METAYILNHAT
+672 TETAYILNQAT
-683 PRSLIILDE
+683 SKSFIILDE

-731 LIELENVLPRVRN
+731 LIDLEDVLPRARN
-744 YNVAVSEDKGEI
+744 YNVSVSENKGEI

-762 IRGGSDRSYGV
+762 VRGGSDRSYGI

-800 HGPDSKKYDNSTDK
+800 HTSGYKTHDK
-814 SSLNVQLSLMETDQ
+814 SSLNVQLSLMDTDQ
-828 SLIDD
+828 SLLND
-833 ILSLDVDSLTPLQ
+833 ILSLDVDALTPLQ

-855 EIARKKRQ
+855 EMARKKRQ

>member
-11 RIKHEHPNAIL
+11 RIKREHPNAIL

-37 SLVSQVLD
+37 SIVSQILD
-45 IALTSREMGKGH
+45 IALTSREMGKGQ

-73 GKLVKEGH
+73 GKLVREGH
-81 KVAICEQTSDASA
+81 KVAICEQTSDSTASK
-94 SQGII
+94 GII

-118 DIKTNNYLSAVIIH
+118 DIKTNNYLSSVIIQ
-132 NGMAGFAYVD
+132 NDMAGFAYVD

-151 EISVDLLAAELDR
+151 EIPIDLLVSELDR
-164 LSPAELIVSEGQSS
+164 LSPAELIVIKGQSD
-178 DLPQG
+178 DLILG
-183 LNIETYVAS
+183 LDIETYVES
-192 SVFDIARSRDTL
+192 SIFDTARTKDSL
-204 LRHFKIASLES
+204 LKHFKTASLES
-215 LGCERLELAIR
+215 FGCEHLELAIR
-226 AAGAIVHYLDL
+226 AAGAIIHYLDR
-237 NQKTSLQQITSLDT
+237 NQKTGLQQITSLDT

-261 PQTKRNLGLFVDGR
+261 PQTKRNLGLFEDGR
-275 WNEQKSSLLTVLD
+275 WNEKKSSLLTVLD

-294 GARLLRRWIGQPLLD
+294 GSRLLRRWIGQPLLD

-344 RLINRVR
+344 RLINRIR
-351 NNSAN
+351 SNSAN
-356 PRDLIALCISL
+356 PRDLIALCVSL
-367 RTISQVKSILE
+367 RTISQVKSILDSE
-378 SQDNSG
+378 DSTGQ
-384 RINWLGKQMYQHLE
+384 INWLGKQMSQHLDI
-398 VINLLDKAIA
+398 VNLLDKAIV
-408 QDPPATL
+408 QDPPVTL
-415 VDGGVIRAGFS
+415 VDGGVIEPGFS
-426 KELDSLRESSQGARD
+426 KELDSLRDSSQGARD
-441 YIASLENKEKERL
+441 YIGSLENKEKERL

-470 IEVSNSNVDKVP
+470 IEISNSNINKVP
-482 KDYIRRQTLV
+482 DNYIRRQTLV

-505 ESKVLSAN
+505 ESQILNAN
-513 DRIIELE
+513 ERITELE
-520 LRLFRNICNQVSES
+520 TRLFHNICNQVSES
-534 ATQVLCTANAIS
+534 ATQILSTANAIS

-559 LSNYV
+559 RSNYV
-564 RPELNHGNRIVIDK
+564 RPELNHGDRIDIDK

-617 KSTFLRQAAIITL
+617 KSTYLRQSAIITL
-630 MAQIGSFVPADSASI
+630 MAQIGSFVPAEFASI
-645 GLVDRIYTRVGL
+645 GLVDRIFTRVGL

-672 METAYILNHAT
+672 TETAYILNQAT
-683 PRSLIILDE
+683 SKSFIILDE

-731 LIELENVLPRVRN
+731 LIDLEDVLPRARN
-744 YNVAVSEDKGEI
+744 YNVSVSENKGEI

-762 IRGGSDRSYGV
+762 VRGGSDRSYGI

-800 HGPDSKKYDNSTDK
+800 HTSGYKTHDK
-814 SSLNVQLSLMETDQ
+814 SSLNVQLSLMDTDQ
-828 SLIDD
+828 SLLND
-833 ILSLDVDSLTPLQ
+833 ILSLDVDALTPLQ

-855 EIARKKRQ
+855 EMARKKRQ

>member
-11 RIKHEHPNAIL
+11 RIKREHPNAIL

-37 SLVSQVLD
+37 SIVSQILD
-45 IALTSREMGKGH
+45 IALTSREMGKGQ

-73 GKLVKEGH
+73 GKLVREGH
-81 KVAICEQTSDASA
+81 KVAICEQTSDSTASK
-94 SQGII
+94 GIV

-118 DIKTNNYLSAVIIH
+118 DIKTNNYLSSVIIQ
-132 NGMAGFAYVD
+132 NDMAGFAYVD

-151 EISVDLLAAELDR
+151 EIPIDLLVSELDR
-164 LSPAELIVSEGQSS
+164 LSPAELIVIKGQSD
-178 DLPQG
+178 DLILG
-183 LNIETYVAS
+183 LDIETYVES
-192 SVFDIARSRDTL
+192 SIFDTARTKDSL
-204 LRHFKIASLES
+204 LKHFKTASLES
-215 LGCERLELAIR
+215 FGCEHLELAIR
-226 AAGAIVHYLDL
+226 AAGAIIHYLDR
-237 NQKTSLQQITSLDT
+237 NQKTGLQQITSLDT

-261 PQTKRNLGLFVDGR
+261 PQTKRNLGLFEDGR
-275 WNEQKSSLLTVLD
+275 WNEKKSSLLTVLD

-294 GARLLRRWIGQPLLD
+294 GSRLLRRWIGQPLLD

-344 RLINRVR
+344 RLINRIR
-351 NNSAN
+351 SNSAN
-356 PRDLIALCISL
+356 PRDLIALCVSL
-367 RTISQVKSILE
+367 RTISRVKSILDSE
-378 SQDNSG
+378 DSTGQ
-384 RINWLGKQMYQHLE
+384 INWLGKQMSQHLDI
-398 VINLLDKAIA
+398 VNLLDKAIV
-408 QDPPATL
+408 QDPPVTL
-415 VDGGVIRAGFS
+415 VDGGVIEPGFS
-426 KELDSLRESSQGARD
+426 KELDSLRDSSQGARD
-441 YIASLENKEKERL
+441 YIGSLENKEKERL

-470 IEVSNSNVDKVP
+470 IEISNSNINKVP
-482 KDYIRRQTLV
+482 DNYIRRQTLV

-505 ESKVLSAN
+505 ESQILNAN
-513 DRIIELE
+513 ERITELE
-520 LRLFRNICNQVSES
+520 TRLFHNICNQVSES
-534 ATQVLCTANAIS
+534 ATQILSTANAIS

-559 LSNYV
+559 RSNYV
-564 RPELNHGNRIVIDK
+564 RPELNHGDRIDIYK

-617 KSTFLRQAAIITL
+617 KSTYLRQSAIITL
-630 MAQIGSFVPADSASI
+630 MAQIGSFVPAEFASI
-645 GLVDRIYTRVGL
+645 GLVDRIFTRVGL

-672 METAYILNHAT
+672 TETAYILNQAT
-683 PRSLIILDE
+683 SKSFIILDE

-731 LIELENVLPRVRN
+731 LIDLEDVLPRARN
-744 YNVAVSEDKGEI
+744 YNVSVSENKGEI

-762 IRGGSDRSYGV
+762 VRGGSDRSYGI

-800 HGPDSKKYDNSTDK
+800 HTSGYKTHDK
-814 SSLNVQLSLMETDQ
+814 SSLNVQLSLMDTDQ
-828 SLIDD
+828 SLLND
-833 ILSLDVDSLTPLQ
+833 ILSLDVDALTPLQ

-855 EIARKKRQ
+855 EMARKKRQ

>member
-11 RIKHEHPNAIL
+11 RIKREHPNAIL

-37 SLVSQVLD
+37 SIVSKILD
-45 IALTSREMGKGH
+45 IALTSREMGKGQ

-73 GKLVKEGH
+73 GKLVREGH
-81 KVAICEQTSDASA
+81 KVAICEQTSDSTASK
-94 SQGII
+94 GIV

-118 DIKTNNYLSAVIIH
+118 DIKTNNYLSSVIIQ
-132 NGMAGFAYVD
+132 NDMAGFAYVD

-151 EISVDLLAAELDR
+151 EIPIDLLAPELDR
-164 LSPAELIVSEGQSS
+164 LSPAELIVIKGQSD
-178 DLPQG
+178 DLILG
-183 LNIETYVAS
+183 LDIETYVES
-192 SVFDIARSRDTL
+192 SIFDTVRTKDSL
-204 LRHFKIASLES
+204 LKHFKTASLES
-215 LGCERLELAIR
+215 FGCEHLELAIR
-226 AAGAIVHYLDL
+226 AAGAIIHYLDI
-237 NQKTSLQQITSLDT
+237 NQKTGLQQITSLDT

-261 PQTKRNLGLFVDGR
+261 PQTKRNLGLFEDGR
-275 WNEQKSSLLTVLD
+275 WNEKKSSLLTVLD

-294 GARLLRRWIGQPLLD
+294 GSRLLRRWIGQPLLD

-344 RLINRVR
+344 RLINRIR
-351 NNSAN
+351 SNSAN
-356 PRDLIALCISL
+356 PRDLIALCVSL
-367 RTISQVKSILE
+367 RTISRVKSILDSE
-378 SQDNSG
+378 DSTGQ
-384 RINWLGKQMYQHLE
+384 INWLGKQMSQHLDI
-398 VINLLDKAIA
+398 VNLLDKAIV
-408 QDPPATL
+408 QDPPVTL
-415 VDGGVIRAGFS
+415 VDGGVIEHGFS
-426 KELDSLRESSQGARD
+426 KELDSLRDSSQGARD
-441 YIASLENKEKERL
+441 YIGSLENKEKERL

-470 IEVSNSNVDKVP
+470 IEISNSNINKVP
-482 KDYIRRQTLV
+482 DNYIRRQTLV

-505 ESKVLSAN
+505 ESQILNAN
-513 DRIIELE
+513 ERITELE
-520 LRLFRNICNQVSES
+520 TRLFHNICNQVSES
-534 ATQVLCTANAIS
+534 ATQILNTANAIS

-559 LSNYV
+559 RSNYV
-564 RPELNHGNRIVIDK
+564 RPELNHGDRIDIYK

-617 KSTFLRQAAIITL
+617 KSTYLRQSAIITL
-630 MAQIGSFVPADSASI
+630 MAQIGSFVPAESASI
-645 GLVDRIYTRVGL
+645 GLVDRIFTRVGL

-672 METAYILNHAT
+672 TETAYILNQAT
-683 PRSLIILDE
+683 SKSFIILDE

-731 LIELENVLPRVRN
+731 LIDLEDVLPRVRN
-744 YNVAVSEDKGEI
+744 YNVSVSENKGEI

-762 IRGGSDRSYGV
+762 VRGGSDRSYGI

-800 HGPDSKKYDNSTDK
+800 HTSGYKNHDK
-814 SSLNVQLSLMETDQ
+814 SSLNVQLSLMDTDQ
-828 SLIDD
+828 SLLND
-833 ILSLDVDSLTPLQ
+833 ILSLDVDALTPLQ

-855 EIARKKRQ
+855 EMARKKRQ

>member
-11 RIKHEHPNAIL
+11 RIKREHPNAIL

-37 SLVSQVLD
+37 SIVSKILD
-45 IALTSREMGKGH
+45 IALTSREMGKGQ

-73 GKLVKEGH
+73 GKLVREGH
-81 KVAICEQTSDASA
+81 KVAICEQTSDSTASK
-94 SQGII
+94 GIV

-118 DIKTNNYLSAVIIH
+118 DIKTNNYLSSVIIQ
-132 NGMAGFAYVD
+132 NDMAGFAYVD

-151 EISVDLLAAELDR
+151 EIPIDLLAPELDR
-164 LSPAELIVSEGQSS
+164 LSPAELIVIKGQSD
-178 DLPQG
+178 DLILG
-183 LNIETYVAS
+183 LDIETYVES
-192 SVFDIARSRDTL
+192 SIFDTARTKDSL
-204 LRHFKIASLES
+204 LKHFKTASLES
-215 LGCERLELAIR
+215 FGCEHLELAIR
-226 AAGAIVHYLDL
+226 AAGAIIHYLDI
-237 NQKTSLQQITSLDT
+237 NQKTGLQQITSLDT

-261 PQTKRNLGLFVDGR
+261 PQTKRNLGLFEDGR
-275 WNEQKSSLLTVLD
+275 WNEKKSSLLTVLD

-294 GARLLRRWIGQPLLD
+294 GSRLLRRWIGQPLLD

-344 RLINRVR
+344 RLINRIR
-351 NNSAN
+351 SNSAN
-356 PRDLIALCISL
+356 PRDLIALCVSL
-367 RTISQVKSILE
+367 RIISRVKSILDSE
-378 SQDNSG
+378 DSTGQ
-384 RINWLGKQMYQHLE
+384 INWLGKQMSQHLDI
-398 VINLLDKAIA
+398 VNLLDKAIV
-408 QDPPATL
+408 QDPPVTL
-415 VDGGVIRAGFS
+415 VDGGVIEPGFS
-426 KELDSLRESSQGARD
+426 KELDSLRDSSQGARD
-441 YIASLENKEKERL
+441 YIGSLENKEKERL

-470 IEVSNSNVDKVP
+470 IEISNSNINKVP
-482 KDYIRRQTLV
+482 DNYIRRQTLV

-505 ESKVLSAN
+505 ESQILNAN
-513 DRIIELE
+513 ERITELE
-520 LRLFRNICNQVSES
+520 TRLFHNICNQVSES
-534 ATQVLCTANAIS
+534 ATQILSTANAIS

-559 LSNYV
+559 RSNYV
-564 RPELNHGNRIVIDK
+564 RPELNHGDRIDIYK

-617 KSTFLRQAAIITL
+617 KSTYLRQSAIITL
-630 MAQIGSFVPADSASI
+630 MAQIGSFVPAESASI
-645 GLVDRIYTRVGL
+645 GLVDRIFTRVGL

-672 METAYILNHAT
+672 TETAYILNQAT
-683 PRSLIILDE
+683 SKSFIILDE

-731 LIELENVLPRVRN
+731 LIDLEDVLPRARN
-744 YNVAVSEDKGEI
+744 YNVSVSENKGEI

-762 IRGGSDRSYGV
+762 VRGGSDRSYGI

-800 HGPDSKKYDNSTDK
+800 HTSGYKNHDK
-814 SSLNVQLSLMETDQ
+814 SSINVQLSLMDTDQ
-828 SLIDD
+828 SLLND
-833 ILSLDVDSLTPLQ
+833 ILSLDVDALTPLQ

-855 EIARKKRQ
+855 EMARKKRQ

>member
-11 RIKHEHPNAIL
+11 RIKREHPNAIL

-37 SLVSQVLD
+37 SIVSKILD
-45 IALTSREMGKGH
+45 IALTSREMGKGQ

-73 GKLVKEGH
+73 GKLVREGH
-81 KVAICEQTSDASA
+81 KVAICEQTSDSTASK
-94 SQGII
+94 GIV

-118 DIKTNNYLSAVIIH
+118 DIKTNNYLSSVIIE
-132 NGMAGFAYVD
+132 NDMAGFAYVD

-151 EISVDLLAAELDR
+151 EIPIDLLAPELDR
-164 LSPAELIVSEGQSS
+164 LSPAELIVIKGQSD
-178 DLPQG
+178 DLILG
-183 LNIETYVAS
+183 LDIETYVES
-192 SVFDIARSRDTL
+192 SIFDIARTKDSL
-204 LRHFKIASLES
+204 LKHFKTASLES
-215 LGCERLELAIR
+215 FGCEHLELAIR
-226 AAGAIVHYLDL
+226 AAGAIIHYLDI
-237 NQKTSLQQITSLDT
+237 NQKTGLQQITSLDT

-261 PQTKRNLGLFVDGR
+261 PQTKRNLGLFEDGR
-275 WNEQKSSLLTVLD
+275 WNEKKSSLLTVLD

-294 GARLLRRWIGQPLLD
+294 GSRLLRRWIGQPLLD
-309 LNELKLRLDSVSWLA
+309 LNELKLRLDSVSWLT

-344 RLINRVR
+344 RLINRIR
-351 NNSAN
+351 SNSAN
-356 PRDLIALCISL
+356 PRDLIALCVSL
-367 RTISQVKSILE
+367 RTISRVKSILDSE
-378 SQDNSG
+378 DSTGQ
-384 RINWLGKQMYQHLE
+384 INWLDKQMSQHLDI
-398 VINLLDKAIA
+398 VNLLDKAIV
-408 QDPPATL
+408 QDPPVTL
-415 VDGGVIRAGFS
+415 VDGGVIEPGFS
-426 KELDSLRESSQGARD
+426 KELDSLRDSSQGARD
-441 YIASLENKEKERL
+441 YIGSLENKEKERL

-470 IEVSNSNVDKVP
+470 IEISNSNINKVP
-482 KDYIRRQTLV
+482 DNYIRRQTLV

-505 ESKVLSAN
+505 ESQILNAN
-513 DRIIELE
+513 ERITELE
-520 LRLFRNICNQVSES
+520 TRLFHNICNQVSES
-534 ATQVLCTANAIS
+534 ATQILSTANAIS

-559 LSNYV
+559 RSNYV
-564 RPELNHGNRIVIDK
+564 RPELNHGDRIDIYK

-617 KSTFLRQAAIITL
+617 KSTYLRQSAIITL
-630 MAQIGSFVPADSASI
+630 MAQIGSFVPAESASI
-645 GLVDRIYTRVGL
+645 GLVDRIFTRVGL

-672 METAYILNHAT
+672 TETAYILNQAT
-683 PRSLIILDE
+683 SKSFIILDE

-731 LIELENVLPRVRN
+731 LIDLEDVLPRARN
-744 YNVAVSEDKGEI
+744 YNVSVSENKGEI

-762 IRGGSDRSYGV
+762 VRGGSDRSYGI

-800 HGPDSKKYDNSTDK
+800 HTSGYKNHDK
-814 SSLNVQLSLMETDQ
+814 SSLNVQLSLMDTDQ
-828 SLIDD
+828 SLLND
-833 ILSLDVDSLTPLQ
+833 ILSLDVDALTPLQ

-855 EIARKKRQ
+855 EMARKKRQ

>member
-11 RIKHEHPNAIL
+11 RIKREHPNAIL

-37 SLVSQVLD
+37 SIVSKILD
-45 IALTSREMGKGH
+45 IALTSREMGKGQ

-73 GKLVKEGH
+73 GKLVREGH
-81 KVAICEQTSDASA
+81 KVAICEQTSDSTASK
-94 SQGII
+94 GIV

-118 DIKTNNYLSAVIIH
+118 DIKTNNYLSSVIIQ
-132 NGMAGFAYVD
+132 NDMAGFAYVD

-151 EISVDLLAAELDR
+151 EIPIDLLAPELDR
-164 LSPAELIVSEGQSS
+164 LSPAELIVIKGQSD
-178 DLPQG
+178 DLILG
-183 LNIETYVAS
+183 LDIETYVES
-192 SVFDIARSRDTL
+192 SIFDIARTKDSL
-204 LRHFKIASLES
+204 LKHFKTASLES
-215 LGCERLELAIR
+215 FGCEHLELAIR
-226 AAGAIVHYLDL
+226 AAGAIIHYLDI
-237 NQKTSLQQITSLDT
+237 NQKTGLQQITSLDT

-261 PQTKRNLGLFVDGR
+261 PQTKRNLGLFEDGR
-275 WNEQKSSLLTVLD
+275 WNEKKSSLLTVLD

-294 GARLLRRWIGQPLLD
+294 GSRLLRRWIGQPLLD
-309 LNELKLRLDSVSWLA
+309 LNELKLRLDSVSWLT

-344 RLINRVR
+344 RLINRIR
-351 NNSAN
+351 SNSAN
-356 PRDLIALCISL
+356 PRDLIALCVSL
-367 RTISQVKSILE
+367 RTISRVKSILDSE
-378 SQDNSG
+378 DSTGQ
-384 RINWLGKQMYQHLE
+384 INWLDKQMSQHLDI
-398 VINLLDKAIA
+398 VNLLDKAIV
-408 QDPPATL
+408 QDPPVTL
-415 VDGGVIRAGFS
+415 VDGGVIEPGFS
-426 KELDSLRESSQGARD
+426 KELDSLRDSSQGARD
-441 YIASLENKEKERL
+441 YIGSLENKEKERL

-470 IEVSNSNVDKVP
+470 IEISNSNINKVP
-482 KDYIRRQTLV
+482 DNYIRRQTLV

-505 ESKVLSAN
+505 ESQILNAN
-513 DRIIELE
+513 ERITELE
-520 LRLFRNICNQVSES
+520 TRLFHNICNQVSES
-534 ATQVLCTANAIS
+534 ATQILSTANAIS

-559 LSNYV
+559 RSNYV
-564 RPELNHGNRIVIDK
+564 RPELNHGDRIDIYK

-617 KSTFLRQAAIITL
+617 KSTYLRQSAIITL
-630 MAQIGSFVPADSASI
+630 MAQIGSFVPAESASI
-645 GLVDRIYTRVGL
+645 GLVDRIFTRVGL

-672 METAYILNHAT
+672 TETAYILNQAT
-683 PRSLIILDE
+683 SKSFIILDE

-731 LIELENVLPRVRN
+731 LIDLEDVLPRARN
-744 YNVAVSEDKGEI
+744 YNVSVSENKGEI

-762 IRGGSDRSYGV
+762 VRGGSDRSYGI

-800 HGPDSKKYDNSTDK
+800 HTSGYKNHDK
-814 SSLNVQLSLMETDQ
+814 SSLNVQLSLMDTDQ
-828 SLIDD
+828 SLLND
-833 ILSLDVDSLTPLQ
+833 ILSLDVDALTPLQ

-855 EIARKKRQ
+855 EMARKKRQ

>member
-11 RIKHEHPNAIL
+11 RIKREHPNAIL

-37 SLVSQVLD
+37 SIVSQILD
-45 IALTSREMGKGH
+45 IALTSREMGKGQ

-73 GKLVKEGH
+73 GKLVREGH
-81 KVAICEQTSDASA
+81 KVAICEQTSDSTASK
-94 SQGII
+94 GIV

-118 DIKTNNYLSAVIIH
+118 DIKTNNYLSSVIIQ
-132 NGMAGFAYVD
+132 NDMAGFAYVD

-151 EISVDLLAAELDR
+151 EIPIDLLAPELDR
-164 LSPAELIVSEGQSS
+164 LSPAELIVIKGQSD
-178 DLPQG
+178 DLILG
-183 LNIETYVAS
+183 LDIETYVES
-192 SVFDIARSRDTL
+192 SIFDTARTKDSL
-204 LRHFKIASLES
+204 LKHFKTASLES
-215 LGCERLELAIR
+215 FGCEHLELAIR
-226 AAGAIVHYLDL
+226 AAGAIIHYLDI
-237 NQKTSLQQITSLDT
+237 NQKTGLQQITSLDT

-261 PQTKRNLGLFVDGR
+261 PQTKRNLGLFEDGR
-275 WNEQKSSLLTVLD
+275 WNEKKSSLLTVLD

-294 GARLLRRWIGQPLLD
+294 GSRLLRRWIGQPLLD

-344 RLINRVR
+344 RLINRIR
-351 NNSAN
+351 SNSAN
-356 PRDLIALCISL
+356 PRDLIALCVSL
-367 RTISQVKSILE
+367 RIISRVKSILDSE
-378 SQDNSG
+378 DSTGQ
-384 RINWLGKQMYQHLE
+384 INWLGKQMSQHLE
-398 VINLLDKAIA
+398 IVNLLDKAIV
-408 QDPPATL
+408 QDPPVTL
-415 VDGGVIRAGFS
+415 VDGGVIEPGFS
-426 KELDSLRESSQGARD
+426 KELDSLRNSSQGARD
-441 YIASLENKEKERL
+441 YIGSLENKEKERL

-470 IEVSNSNVDKVP
+470 IEISNSNINKVP
-482 KDYIRRQTLV
+482 DNYIRRQTLV

-505 ESKVLSAN
+505 ESQILNAN
-513 DRIIELE
+513 ERITELE
-520 LRLFRNICNQVSES
+520 TRLFHNICNQVSES
-534 ATQVLCTANAIS
+534 ATQILSTANAIS

-559 LSNYV
+559 RSNYV
-564 RPELNHGNRIVIDK
+564 RPELNHGDRIDIYK

-617 KSTFLRQAAIITL
+617 KSTYLRQSAIITL
-630 MAQIGSFVPADSASI
+630 MAQIGSFVPAESASI
-645 GLVDRIYTRVGL
+645 GLVDRIFTRVGL

-672 METAYILNHAT
+672 TETAYILNQAT
-683 PRSLIILDE
+683 SKSFIILDE

-731 LIELENVLPRVRN
+731 LIDLEDVLPRARN
-744 YNVAVSEDKGEI
+744 YNVSVSENKGEI

-762 IRGGSDRSYGV
+762 VRGGSDRSYGI

-800 HGPDSKKYDNSTDK
+800 HTSGYKTHDK
-814 SSLNVQLSLMETDQ
+814 SSLNVQLSLMDTDQ
-828 SLIDD
+828 SLLND
-833 ILSLDVDSLTPLQ
+833 ILSLDVDALTPLQ

-855 EIARKKRQ
+855 EMARKKRQ

>member
-11 RIKHEHPNAIL
+11 RIKREHPNAIL

-37 SLVSQVLD
+37 SIVSKILD
-45 IALTSREMGKGH
+45 IALTSREMGKGQ

-73 GKLVKEGH
+73 GKLVREGH
-81 KVAICEQTSDASA
+81 KVAICEQTSDSTASK
-94 SQGII
+94 GIV

-118 DIKTNNYLSAVIIH
+118 DIKTNNYLSSVIIQ
-132 NGMAGFAYVD
+132 NDMAGFAYVD

-151 EISVDLLAAELDR
+151 EIPIDLLAPELDR
-164 LSPAELIVSEGQSS
+164 LSPAELIVIKGQSD
-178 DLPQG
+178 DLILG
-183 LNIETYVAS
+183 LDIETYVES
-192 SVFDIARSRDTL
+192 SIFDTDRTKDSL
-204 LRHFKIASLES
+204 LKHFKTASLES
-215 LGCERLELAIR
+215 FGCEHLELAIR
-226 AAGAIVHYLDL
+226 AAGAIIHYLDI
-237 NQKTSLQQITSLDT
+237 NQKTGLQQITSLDT

-261 PQTKRNLGLFVDGR
+261 PQTKRNLGLFEDGR
-275 WNEQKSSLLTVLD
+275 WNEKKSSLLTVLD

-294 GARLLRRWIGQPLLD
+294 GSRLLRRWIGQPLLD

-344 RLINRVR
+344 RLINRIR
-351 NNSAN
+351 SNSAN
-356 PRDLIALCISL
+356 PRDLIALCVSL
-367 RTISQVKSILE
+367 RIISRVKSILDSE
-378 SQDNSG
+378 DSTGQ
-384 RINWLGKQMYQHLE
+384 INWLGKQMSQHLDI
-398 VINLLDKAIA
+398 VNLLDKAIV
-408 QDPPATL
+408 QDPPVTL
-415 VDGGVIRAGFS
+415 VDGGVIEPGFS
-426 KELDSLRESSQGARD
+426 KELDSLRDSSQGARD
-441 YIASLENKEKERL
+441 YIGSLENKEKERL

-470 IEVSNSNVDKVP
+470 IEISNSNINKVP
-482 KDYIRRQTLV
+482 DNYIRRQTLV

-505 ESKVLSAN
+505 ESQILNAN
-513 DRIIELE
+513 ERITELE
-520 LRLFRNICNQVSES
+520 TRLFHNICNQVSES
-534 ATQVLCTANAIS
+534 ATQILSTANAIS

-559 LSNYV
+559 RSNYV
-564 RPELNHGNRIVIDK
+564 RPELNHGDRIDIYK

-590 GAFVPNDVRLSN
+590 GAFVPNGVRLSN

-617 KSTFLRQAAIITL
+617 KSTYLRQSAIITL
-630 MAQIGSFVPADSASI
+630 MAQIGSFVPAESASI
-645 GLVDRIYTRVGL
+645 GLVDRIFTRVGL

-672 METAYILNHAT
+672 TETAYILNQAT
-683 PRSLIILDE
+683 SKSFIILDE

-731 LIELENVLPRVRN
+731 LIDLEDVLPRVRN
-744 YNVAVSEDKGEI
+744 YNVSVSENKGEI

-762 IRGGSDRSYGV
+762 VRGGSDRSYGI

-800 HGPDSKKYDNSTDK
+800 HTSGYKNHDK
-814 SSLNVQLSLMETDQ
+814 SSINVQLSLMDTDQ
-828 SLIDD
+828 SLSNE
-833 ILSLDVDSLTPLQ
+833 ILSLDVDALTPLQ

-855 EIARKKRQ
+855 EMARKKRQ

>member
-11 RIKHEHPNAIL
+11 RIKREHPNAIL

-37 SLVSQVLD
+37 SIVSKILD
-45 IALTSREMGKGH
+45 IALTSREMGKGQ

-73 GKLVKEGH
+73 GKLVREGH
-81 KVAICEQTSDASA
+81 KVAICEQTSDSTASK
-94 SQGII
+94 GIV

-118 DIKTNNYLSAVIIH
+118 DIKTNNYLSSVIIQ
-132 NGMAGFAYVD
+132 NDMAGFAYVD
-142 ITTSEFHTT
+142 ITTSEFLTT
-151 EISVDLLAAELDR
+151 EIPIDLLVSELDR
-164 LSPAELIVSEGQSS
+164 LSPAELIVIKGQSD
-178 DLPQG
+178 DLILG
-183 LNIETYVAS
+183 LDIETYVES
-192 SVFDIARSRDTL
+192 SIFDTARTKDSL
-204 LRHFKIASLES
+204 LKHFKTASLES
-215 LGCERLELAIR
+215 FGCEHLELAIR
-226 AAGAIVHYLDL
+226 AAGAIIHYLDR
-237 NQKTSLQQITSLDT
+237 NQKTGLQQITSLDT

-261 PQTKRNLGLFVDGR
+261 PQTKRNLGLFEDGR
-275 WNEQKSSLLTVLD
+275 WNEKKSSLLTVLD

-294 GARLLRRWIGQPLLD
+294 GSRLLRRWIGQPLLD

-344 RLINRVR
+344 RLINRIR
-351 NNSAN
+351 SNSAN
-356 PRDLIALCISL
+356 PRDLIALCVSL
-367 RTISQVKSILE
+367 RTISQVKSILDSE
-378 SQDNSG
+378 DSTGQ
-384 RINWLGKQMYQHLE
+384 INWLGKQMSQHLDI
-398 VINLLDKAIA
+398 VNLLDKAIV
-408 QDPPATL
+408 QDPPVTL
-415 VDGGVIRAGFS
+415 VDGGVIKHGFS
-426 KELDSLRESSQGARD
+426 KELDSLRDSSQGARD
-441 YIASLENKEKERL
+441 YIGSLENKEKERL

-470 IEVSNSNVDKVP
+470 IEISNSNINKVP
-482 KDYIRRQTLV
+482 DNYIRRQTLV

-505 ESKVLSAN
+505 ESQILNAN
-513 DRIIELE
+513 ERITELE
-520 LRLFRNICNQVSES
+520 TRLFHNICNQVSES
-534 ATQVLCTANAIS
+534 ATQILNTANAIS

-559 LSNYV
+559 RSNYV
-564 RPELNHGNRIVIDK
+564 RPELNHGDRIDIDK

-590 GAFVPNDVRLSN
+590 GAFVPNGVRLSN

-617 KSTFLRQAAIITL
+617 KSTYLRQSAIITL
-630 MAQIGSFVPADSASI
+630 MAQIGSFVPAESASI
-645 GLVDRIYTRVGL
+645 GLVDRIFTRVGL

-672 METAYILNHAT
+672 TETAYILNQAT
-683 PRSLIILDE
+683 SKSFIILDE

-731 LIELENVLPRVRN
+731 LIDLEDVLPRVRN
-744 YNVAVSEDKGEI
+744 YNVSVSENKGEI

-762 IRGGSDRSYGV
+762 VRGGSDRSYGI

-800 HGPDSKKYDNSTDK
+800 HTSGYKNHDK
-814 SSLNVQLSLMETDQ
+814 SSLNVQLSLMDTDQ
-828 SLIDD
+828 SLLND
-833 ILSLDVDSLTPLQ
+833 ILSLDVDALTPLQ

-855 EIARKKRQ
+855 EMARKKRQ

>member
-11 RIKHEHPNAIL
+11 RIKREHPNAIL

-37 SLVSQVLD
+37 SIVSKILD
-45 IALTSREMGKGH
+45 IALTSREMGKGQ

-73 GKLVKEGH
+73 GKLVREGH
-81 KVAICEQTSDASA
+81 KVAICEQTSDSTD
-94 SQGII
+94 SKGIV

-118 DIKTNNYLSAVIIH
+118 DIKTNNYLSSVIIQ
-132 NGMAGFAYVD
+132 NDMAGFAYVD

-151 EISVDLLAAELDR
+151 EIPIDLLAPELDR
-164 LSPAELIVSEGQSS
+164 LSPAELIVIKGQSD
-178 DLPQG
+178 DLILG
-183 LNIETYVAS
+183 LDIETYVES
-192 SVFDIARSRDTL
+192 SIFDTARTKDSL
-204 LRHFKIASLES
+204 LKHFKTASLES
-215 LGCERLELAIR
+215 FGCEHLELAIR
-226 AAGAIVHYLDL
+226 AAGAIIHYLDI
-237 NQKTSLQQITSLDT
+237 NQKTGLQQITSLDT

-261 PQTKRNLGLFVDGR
+261 PQTKRNLGLFEDGR
-275 WNEQKSSLLTVLD
+275 WNEKKSSLLTVLD

-294 GARLLRRWIGQPLLD
+294 GSRLLRRWIGQPLLD

-344 RLINRVR
+344 RLINRIR
-351 NNSAN
+351 SNSAN
-356 PRDLIALCISL
+356 PRDLIALCVSL
-367 RTISQVKSILE
+367 RTISRVKSILDSE
-378 SQDNSG
+378 DSTGQ
-384 RINWLGKQMYQHLE
+384 INWLGKQMSQHLE
-398 VINLLDKAIA
+398 IVNLLDKAIV
-408 QDPPATL
+408 QDPPVTL
-415 VDGGVIRAGFS
+415 VDGGVIEPGFS
-426 KELDSLRESSQGARD
+426 KELDSLRDSSQGARD
-441 YIASLENKEKERL
+441 YIGSLENKEKERL

-470 IEVSNSNVDKVP
+470 IEISNSNINKVP
-482 KDYIRRQTLV
+482 DNYIRRQTLV

-505 ESKVLSAN
+505 ESQILNAN
-513 DRIIELE
+513 ERITELE
-520 LRLFRNICNQVSES
+520 TRLFHNICNQVSES
-534 ATQVLCTANAIS
+534 ATQILSTANAIS

-559 LSNYV
+559 RSNYV
-564 RPELNHGNRIVIDK
+564 RPELNHGDRIDIYK

-617 KSTFLRQAAIITL
+617 KSTYLRQSAIITL
-630 MAQIGSFVPADSASI
+630 MAQIGSFVPAESASI
-645 GLVDRIYTRVGL
+645 GLVDRIFTRVGL

-672 METAYILNHAT
+672 TETAYILNQAT
-683 PRSLIILDE
+683 SKSFIILDE

-731 LIELENVLPRVRN
+731 LIDLEDVLPRARN
-744 YNVAVSEDKGEI
+744 YNVSVSENKGEI

-762 IRGGSDRSYGV
+762 VRGGSDRSYGI

-800 HGPDSKKYDNSTDK
+800 HTSGYKNHDK
-814 SSLNVQLSLMETDQ
+814 SSINVQLSLMDTDQ
-828 SLIDD
+828 SLLND
-833 ILSLDVDSLTPLQ
+833 ILSLDVDALTPLQ

-855 EIARKKRQ
+855 EMARKKRQ